1 VDLRCFVDA
10 DHAGDTVTRRFR
22 TGFFIFINMAPVIFH
37 SKKQTTIE
45 SSVFGS
51 EFVAMKVAMET
62 SRGLRYKLRM
72 MGVPICGS
80 TYMYGDNMS
89 VIHNTQKPE
98 STLKKKSNSI
108 CYHAVREAVA
118 MGETLTAHVRSH
130 ENVADIATKVL
141 HAGQKRDYLVSQL
154 LYDLAD

>member
-1 VDLRCFVDA
+1 MRCFIDA
-10 DHAGDTVTRRFR
+10 DHAGDTVTRRSR

-51 EFVAMKVAMET
+51 EFVAMKVAMEI

-72 MGVPICGS
+72 LGVPISGP

-89 VIHNTQKPE
+89 VIYNTQRPD

-118 MGETLTAHVRSH
+118 MCEMLTAHVRAYQ
-130 ENVADIATKVL
+130 NVADIATKVL
-141 HAGQKRDYLVSQL
+141 HAGKKRDYLVSQL
-154 LYDLAD
+154 FMT